1 MQAER
6 RLSGGWRRSVMAL
19 TAVLA
24 FILAMPPALHAADI
38 NFPPTD
44 YVIRSGDGARIIGHA
59 HFELRDG
66 PDGLRT
72 VHGDYHYLNGD
83 SDVEDDT
90 IRIPQGSSPPSF
102 VRFRHVFYNP
112 DGSISR
118 SGEADVTA
126 GYGQCTIYKNGVA
139 RTTRDQLN
147 FPPDTFAGAA
157 VIIAL
162 RDYLMSAPTDHRVFH
177 VFNCVPGPKVLKVA
191 LSVHRQARWAYY
203 PGDLV
208 EVGLKP
214 DFGWLNI
221 VIGPFLPTLRVWF
234 DPADDWF
241 FTGSKSARYYKGSDI
256 MLVRAYRPEPA
267 SGGGGPEL
275 PGGGSPMPT
284 TSAAPTPM
292 PSAASR

>member
-6 RLSGGWRRSVMAL
+6 RLNGGRRRSIAAL
-19 TAVLA
+19 IAVFAL
-24 FILAMPPALHAADI
+24 ILAMPPALRAADI
-38 NFPPTD
+38 GFPPTD

-59 HFELRDG
+59 HFELQDG

-90 IRIPQGSSPPSF
+90 IRVPQGSSPPIF

-112 DGSISR
+112 DGSIER

-139 RTTRDQLN
+139 RTTRDQLI

-157 VIIAL
+157 VIIPL
-162 RDYLMSAPTDHRVFH
+162 RDYVMSGRTGQRVFH

-191 LSVHRQARWAYY
+191 LNVHRRERWTYY
-203 PGDLV
+203 PGNLV
-208 EVGLKP
+208 EVELKP

-221 VIGPFLPTLRVWF
+221 VIGPFLPTFRAWF

-241 FTGSKSARYYKGSDI
+241 FTGSRSARYYKGINI
-256 MLVRAYRPEPA
+256 MLIRADRRAPAVRGGAPEPR
-267 SGGGGPEL
+267 GGE
-275 PGGGSPMPT
+275 SPVPAI
-284 TSAAPTPM
+284 SAAPIPTP
-292 PSAASR
+292 PASSR

>member
-6 RLSGGWRRSVMAL
+6 RSSGGRRRSVSAL
-19 TAVLA
+19 TAMLA
-24 FILAMPPALHAADI
+24 FILAMPPLLHAADI

-44 YVIRSGDGARIIGHA
+44 YVIRSGDGAQIIGHA
-59 HFELRDG
+59 HFELQNG

-90 IRIPQGSSPPSF
+90 IRVPQGASLPIF

-112 DGSISR
+112 DGSIER

-139 RTTRDQLN
+139 QTTRDQLT

-157 VIIAL
+157 VIIPL
-162 RDYLMSAPTDHRVFH
+162 RDYVMAGAADHRIFH

-191 LSVHRQARWAYY
+191 LSVHRRARWAYY
-203 PGDLV
+203 PGNLV

-214 DFGWLNI
+214 DFGWLNL

-234 DPADDWF
+234 DPADDWG
-241 FTGSKSARYYKGSDI
+241 FTGSRSARYYKGMNI
-256 MLVRAYRPEPA
+256 MLVRAARSAPV
-267 SGGGGPEL
+267 SHGGGPE
-275 PGGGSPMPT
+275 PNSGGSPVPAL
-284 TSAAPTPM
+284 SAAPIPTP
-292 PSAASR
+292 PASSR